1 MSENKPIFGLVP
13 RPNGFTQEALDH
25 LQAALL
31 RGLKARFADSS
42 KQNTVAE
49 GLPMVRIDTPYKKTV
64 YEWIDA
70 WRPGII
76 YSLESLVKKATSGSR
91 VCMYPNQ
98 TKPTL
103 LFIGIEKD
111 TPELTSDFI
120 QKTCVINNIPFTL
133 PLQPDGEFIKTCH
146 RLIQDIG
153 YNVHLIRVPNLQGVI
168 PAIEQFD
175 LLGRV
180 VGVTIDVISE

>member
-1 MSENKPIFGLVP
+1 
-13 RPNGFTQEALDH
+13 
-25 LQAALL
+25 
-31 RGLKARFADSS
+31 
-42 KQNTVAE
+42 
-49 GLPMVRIDTPYKKTV
+49 MVRIDTPYKKTV

-91 VCMYPNQ
+91 VCKYPDQ

-103 LFIGIEKD
+103 LFIGIE
-111 TPELTSDFI
+111 TNVTHLTSDFFR
-120 QKTCVINNIPFTL
+120 KACVINGIPFSL
-133 PLQPDGEFIKTCH
+133 PLEPDAEFIKACQ
-146 RLIQDIG
+146 RLILDIG
-153 YNVHLIRVPNLQGVI
+153 YNVHLIQVPNLQGVI

-180 VGVTIDVISE
+180 VGVTIDVIAD